1 MSPFLELEGIRKA
14 FGPVVALDNV
24 TLRIG
29 KGEIVCILGPSGC
42 GKTTLLRLIAGIVS
56 PDSGHVRIEGAEAG
70 EVPVHL
76 RQIGMVFQ
84 DFALFPHLAVW
95 ENIAFGLERMGL
107 PRAEIRQRVRNLLCL
122 MQMESLWDRRID
134 QLSGGQQQ
142 RVALARSLA
151 PQPRLLLL
159 DEPLGALDR
168 QLRERL
174 MVDTADILRRIGM
187 TALYVTHDHLE
198 AFAVADRIAVMR
210 DGCIA
215 QVGTPEA
222 IYRRPASIEIGR
234 FFGFENFVPAKRVAD
249 HLLQTE
255 FGILKCAD
263 GADTAQDDETTI
275 LIRPDSAVW
284 ICDET
289 GLEAVCNRVSGII
302 VRRRFLGA
310 QIHVAIRVAPQTLL
324 TFLLPSHPAPPPMG
338 ASIVLSLN
346 PAGIVAGI
354 QSA

>member
-1 MSPFLELEGIRKA
+1 MRPFLELDGIRKS
-14 FGPVVALDNV
+14 FGPVVALDHV
-24 TLRIG
+24 TLRIE

-42 GKTTLLRLIAGIVS
+42 GKTTLLRLIAGIES
-56 PDSGHVRIEGAEAG
+56 PDAGHVRIEGAEAS

-95 ENIAFGLERMGL
+95 ENIAFGLERMRL
-107 PRAEIRQRVRNLLCL
+107 PRAEIRQRVRSLLSL

-134 QLSGGQQQ
+134 QLSGGQKQ

-174 MVDTADILRRIGM
+174 MVDTADILRSIGM

-210 DGCIA
+210 NGCIA
-215 QVGTPEA
+215 QVGTPEEV
-222 IYRRPASIEIGR
+222 YRRPASIEIAR
-234 FFGFENFVPAKRVAD
+234 FFGFENFVPAKRVAGNV
-249 HLLQTE
+249 LQTD
-255 FGILKCAD
+255 FGILKCA
-263 GADTAQDDETTI
+263 GMADTAQDDEMTI

-289 GLEAVCNRVSGII
+289 RFDEAPNRVSGTI

-310 QIHVAIRVAPQTLL
+310 QIHVVIRFAPEILL
-324 TFLLPSHPAPPPMG
+324 SFLLPSHPAPPPVG
-338 ASIVLSLN
+338 APIVLSLN

-354 QSA
+354 KSA

>member
-1 MSPFLELEGIRKA
+1 MRPFLELDGIRKS
-14 FGPVVALDNV
+14 FGPVVALDHV
-24 TLRIG
+24 TLRIE
-29 KGEIVCILGPSGC
+29 KGEILCILGPSGC
-42 GKTTLLRLIAGIVS
+42 GKTTLLRLIAGIES
-56 PDSGHVRIEGAEAG
+56 PDAGHVRIEGAEAS

-95 ENIAFGLERMGL
+95 ENIAFGLERMRF
-107 PRAEIRQRVRNLLCL
+107 PRAEIRQRVRSLLSL

-134 QLSGGQQQ
+134 QLSGGQKQ

-198 AFAVADRIAVMR
+198 AFAVSDRIAVMQN
-210 DGCIA
+210 GCIA
-215 QVGTPEA
+215 QVGTPEEV
-222 IYRRPASIEIGR
+222 YQRPASIEIAR

-249 HLLQTE
+249 HVLQTDL
-255 FGILKCAD
+255 GTLKCAA
-263 GADTAQDDETTI
+263 GADAAQDDETTI

-289 GLEAVCNRVSGII
+289 RFDEAPNRISGTI

-310 QIHVAIRVAPQTLL
+310 QIHIVIRFAPEALL
-324 TFLLPSHPAPPPMG
+324 SFLLPSHPAPPPVG
-338 ASIVLSLN
+338 APIVLSLN

-354 QSA
+354 KSA